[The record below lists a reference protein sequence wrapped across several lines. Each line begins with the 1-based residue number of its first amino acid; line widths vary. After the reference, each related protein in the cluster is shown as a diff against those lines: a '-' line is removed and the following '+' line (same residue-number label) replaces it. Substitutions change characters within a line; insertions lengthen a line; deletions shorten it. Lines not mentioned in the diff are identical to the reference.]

1 MPAEAGAGC
10 SRFLDHELEG
20 LSPVLDKD
28 ALGDGDRPSRD
39 GTIEQAPP
47 EPAVTRVLDAVLPGC
62 RHLTCTF
69 DRVRLRT
76 PDTQG
81 DECDPPER
89 AKQRV
94 DSAVH
99 EDSVSHKAG
108 FLPSL
113 SVAKPP
119 LNAAMDSPSVPSGA
133 GRMRVRLRE
142 YQECRPGW
150 CRRAPRTRFE
160 RTDARRGVGC
170 GHRVACGKF
179 CGPEDVDGLDLLLV
193 ERGVDLVHACA
204 LGVLVR
210 IHGDSP

>member
-1 MPAEAGAGC
+1 MVEGPAGALLGQPCRDDLVGARLGQSGLCHGDGGLCSSNVSAASAGAEGIEIGECGVPFGCGCGHGGLDRRGLQETSGSACSEAGAGC

-81 DECDPPER
+81 DECDPPI
-89 AKQRV
+89 AP
-94 DSAVH
+94 S
-99 EDSVSHKAG
+99 SVSIRQ
-108 FLPSL
+108 FMRTPS
-113 SVAKPP
+113 AT
-119 LNAAMDSPSVPSGA
+119 
-133 GRMRVRLRE
+133 
-142 YQECRPGW
+142 RPGS
-150 CRRAPRTRFE
+150 CLRSASQNRR
-160 RTDARRGVGC
+160 
-170 GHRVACGKF
+170 
-179 CGPEDVDGLDLLLV
+179 
-193 ERGVDLVHACA
+193 
-204 LGVLVR
+204 
-210 IHGDSP
+210 